1 VRRILKWIAV
11 GTASLIVIALAAAMI
26 RFHGPRNLIG
36 FIRYDQRQEGTLVAG
51 HDTPDVELVTLDGA
65 SRVYLREWIGRKPLV
80 LIFGSFT

>member
-1 VRRILKWIAV
+1 MRRILKWIAV
-11 GTASLIVIALAAAMI
+11 GAASLIIIAVAAAMI

-65 SRVYLREWIGRKPLV
+65 SRVHLREWIGRKPLV

>member
-1 VRRILKWIAV
+1 MSVLKWIAI
-11 GTASLIVIALAAAMI
+11 GLGSLIVITVSAAMI

-51 HDTPDVELVTLDGA
+51 HDTPDVELVALDGA
-65 SRVYLREWIGRKPLV
+65 SRVYVREWIGRKPLV